1 VSLNYEQKAEY
12 TMALSALTS
21 KNPDDSNQ
29 VSMVTMQLPSCTY
42 PSVTIGAVEDISHNM
57 AEMC

>member
-1 VSLNYEQKAEY
+1 VSLHYEQKAEY
-12 TMALSALTS
+12 TRALSALTS

-29 VSMVTMQLPSCTY
+29 VSVVTMQLSCTY
-42 PSVTIGAVEDISHNM
+42 PSVTIDGVEDIWHNM